1 MARAA
6 KACVI
11 SNPARYMANDKLN
24 LDVARTSHAHPTLR
38 YAEILV
44 NGLSHANYKQRGLQ
58 GGSYGNV

>member
-6 KACVI
+6 KVRVI
-11 SNPARYMANDKLN
+11 SNPAQYVANAELN

-38 YAEILV
+38 YVGVLV
-44 NGLSHANYKQRGLQ
+44 GELSHTNYKQRGLQ